1 MRKTIMKTIIGI
13 FQGKQ
18 KANNKF
24 LLETLYNT
32 GPLTAWELTTF
43 VREKNRMSIHAI
55 FNKRLRMLAKKGYVQ
70 KGEKKWVLQ
79 FKAII
84 AVLSTQEQPK
94 PWNEKWTEI
103 FENYLQP
110 LIEAPKK
117 YSITADGKEIGE
129 LKDFVINLPVFLKD
143 FELWV
148 ALANTAKKLIERGL
162 VNFDVITNQS
172 LAILIITEVLTNPPQ
187 NRVGVKN
194 PEEKHL

>member
-1 MRKTIMKTIIGI
+1 MRKAILKTIIGI

-18 KANNKF
+18 AKNNKF
-24 LLETLYNT
+24 LLETLYET

-55 FNKRLRMLAKKGYVQ
+55 FSKRLRMLAKKGYVQ
-70 KGEKKWVLQ
+70 KGGKKWVLQ

-103 FENYLQP
+103 FENYMKSLR
-110 LIEAPKK
+110 ETPKK
-117 YSITADGKEIGE
+117 YSITADGKEIGD
-129 LKDFVINLPVFLKD
+129 LKDVVLDLPVFLKD
-143 FELWV
+143 FECWV
-148 ALANTAKKLIERGL
+148 ALANVAKKLIESGL

-172 LAILIITEVLTNPPQ
+172 LATLIISEVLTNSPQ
-187 NRVGVKN
+187 NRVSVTN

>member
-1 MRKTIMKTIIGI
+1 MRKAIMKTKIGI

-24 LLETLYNT
+24 LLETLYKT

-55 FNKRLRMLAKKGYVQ
+55 FSKRLRMLAKKGYVQ
-70 KGEKKWVLQ
+70 KGGTKWVLQ

-84 AVLSTQEQPK
+84 AILSTQERPK
-94 PWNEKWTEI
+94 PWNEKWTET
-103 FENYLQP
+103 FEKYIQP
-110 LIEAPKK
+110 LREAPKK
-117 YSITADGKEIGE
+117 YSITADEKEIGA
-129 LKDFVINLPVFLKD
+129 LKDFVIDLPDFLKE

-148 ALANTAKKLIERGL
+148 ALANEAKRLIEKGL

-172 LAILIITEVLTNPPQ
+172 LASLIISEVLTNSPQ
-187 NRVGVKN
+187 K
-194 PEEKHL
+194 